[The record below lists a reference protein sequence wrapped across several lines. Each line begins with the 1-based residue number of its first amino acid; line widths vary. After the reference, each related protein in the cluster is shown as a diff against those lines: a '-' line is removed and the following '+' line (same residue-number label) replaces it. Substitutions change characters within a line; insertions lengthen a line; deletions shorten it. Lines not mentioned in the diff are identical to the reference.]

1 MMNNTVFSKLSGP
14 MKIGLGFAL
23 AAVVLTVIGVFRDPG
38 TPVTAW
44 SLGVGSLVSGLTWG
58 LVSWAIATAAVTIE
72 ADVSEADGEQPD

>member
-1 MMNNTVFSKLSGP
+1 MNNNVLSSLSGP
-14 MKIGLGFAL
+14 VKIGLGFAL
-23 AAVVLTVIGVFRDPG
+23 AAIVLTIIGVFRDPG

-44 SLGVGSLVSGLTWG
+44 SLGVGSLVSGVTWG